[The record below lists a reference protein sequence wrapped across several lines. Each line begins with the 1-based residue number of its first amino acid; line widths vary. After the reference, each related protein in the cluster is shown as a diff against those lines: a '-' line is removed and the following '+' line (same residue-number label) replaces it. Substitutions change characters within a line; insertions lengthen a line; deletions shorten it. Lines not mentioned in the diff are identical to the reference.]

1 MLTVASDPGCR
12 SAGWHDRPGGS
23 GLEGV
28 LRALT
33 ALQPGVLAGPRVP
46 SSCTWV
52 CRVVVGHVH
61 ERRRDTAEP
70 GLEFEAVLVRRLADR
85 YLRVVADAAAG
96 RPVAR
101 SWEPLVNL
109 PSAAPA
115 RLVLAGV
122 RTLLYYDLTLAFA
135 GACTVLGRDPGPQE
149 RAAHTR
155 VATML
160 GTCVRELVRRAGGA
174 AETAAAGQLDSP
186 QARTAAL
193 RRAEHLWVLRGC
205 PAEAEEERDAL
216 DREVRAGV
224 GRLLARPHR

>member
-1 MLTVASDPGCR
+1 MLTVASDPGYR
-12 SAGWHDRPGGS
+12 GTERYDRPGGS

-33 ALQPGVLAGPRVP
+33 ALHPAVLAGPGAP

-52 CRVVVGHVH
+52 CRVVVGHVQ
-61 ERRRDTAEP
+61 ERRGCAGEP
-70 GLEFEAVLVRRLADR
+70 DLEFEAVLVRRLADR

-101 SWEPLVNL
+101 SWEPLLAL
-109 PSAAPA
+109 PSASPA
-115 RLVLAGV
+115 RIALAGV
-122 RTLLYYDLTLAFA
+122 GTLLHYDLTLAFA

-155 VATML
+155 VATVL
-160 GTCVRELVRRAGGA
+160 GTCVRELVRRAGDP
-174 AETAAAGQLDSP
+174 AETAAAGRLDSP
-186 QARTAAL
+186 QTRTAAL

-216 DREVRAGV
+216 DREVRVDV
-224 GRLLARPHR
+224 GRLLTGPYR

>member
-1 MLTVASDPGCR
+1 MLTVASDPGYR
-12 SAGWHDRPGGS
+12 GTGWHDRPGGG

-33 ALQPGVLAGPRVP
+33 ALHPAVLAGPDAP

-61 ERRRDTAEP
+61 ERRGSAAEP
-70 GLEFEAVLVRRLADR
+70 DLEFEAVLVRRLAAR
-85 YLRVVADAAAG
+85 YLKVVADAAAG

-101 SWEPLVNL
+101 SWEPLLAL
-109 PSAAPA
+109 PSASPA
-115 RLVLAGV
+115 RIALAGV
-122 RTLLYYDLTLAFA
+122 GTLLHYDLTLAFA

-155 VATML
+155 VATVL
-160 GTCVRELVRRAGGA
+160 GTCVRELVRRAGDP
-174 AETAAAGQLDSP
+174 AETAAAGRLDSP
-186 QARTAAL
+186 QTRTAAL

-216 DREVRAGV
+216 DREVRADV
-224 GRLLARPHR
+224 GRLLTGPYR

>member
-1 MLTVASDPGCR
+1 MLTVASDPGYR
-12 SAGWHDRPGGS
+12 GTERYDRPGGS

-33 ALQPGVLAGPRVP
+33 ALHPAVLAGPGAP

-52 CRVVVGHVH
+52 CRVVVGHVQ
-61 ERRRDTAEP
+61 ERRGCAGEP
-70 GLEFEAVLVRRLADR
+70 DLEFEAVLVRRLADR

-101 SWEPLVNL
+101 SWEPLLAL
-109 PSAAPA
+109 PSASPA
-115 RLVLAGV
+115 RIALAGV
-122 RTLLYYDLTLAFA
+122 GTLLHYDLTLAFA
-135 GACTVLGRDPGPQE
+135 GACTVLGRDPGPEE

-155 VATML
+155 VATVL
-160 GTCVRELVRRAGGA
+160 GTCVRELVRRAGGS
-174 AETAAAGQLDSP
+174 AETAAAGRLDSP
-186 QARTAAL
+186 QTRTAAL

-216 DREVRAGV
+216 DREVRVDV
-224 GRLLARPHR
+224 GRLLTGPYR

>member
-1 MLTVASDPGCR
+1 LTVASDPGYR
-12 SAGWHDRPGGS
+12 GTERYDRPGGS

-33 ALQPGVLAGPRVP
+33 ALHPAVLAGPGAP

-52 CRVVVGHVH
+52 CRVVVGHVQ
-61 ERRRDTAEP
+61 ERRGCAGEP
-70 GLEFEAVLVRRLADR
+70 DLEFEAVLVRRLADR

-101 SWEPLVNL
+101 SWEPLLAL
-109 PSAAPA
+109 PSASPA
-115 RLVLAGV
+115 RIALAGV
-122 RTLLYYDLTLAFA
+122 GTLLHYDLTLAFA
-135 GACTVLGRDPGPQE
+135 GACTVLGRDPGPEE

-155 VATML
+155 VATVL
-160 GTCVRELVRRAGGA
+160 GTCVRELVRRAGGS
-174 AETAAAGQLDSP
+174 AETAAAGRLDSP
-186 QARTAAL
+186 QTRTAAL

-216 DREVRAGV
+216 DREVRVDV
-224 GRLLARPHR
+224 GRLLTGPYR

>member
-1 MLTVASDPGCR
+1 
-12 SAGWHDRPGGS
+12 
-23 GLEGV
+23 V

-33 ALQPGVLAGPRVP
+33 ALHPAVLAGPDAP

-61 ERRRDTAEP
+61 ERRGSAAEP
-70 GLEFEAVLVRRLADR
+70 DLEFEAVLVRRLAAR
-85 YLRVVADAAAG
+85 YLKVVADAAAG

-101 SWEPLVNL
+101 SWEPLLAL
-109 PSAAPA
+109 PSASPA
-115 RLVLAGV
+115 RIALAGV
-122 RTLLYYDLTLAFA
+122 GTLLHYDLTLAFA

-155 VATML
+155 VATVL
-160 GTCVRELVRRAGGA
+160 GTCVRELVRRAGDP
-174 AETAAAGQLDSP
+174 AETAAAGRLDSP
-186 QARTAAL
+186 QTRTAAL

-216 DREVRAGV
+216 DREVRADV
-224 GRLLARPHR
+224 GRLLTGPYR

>member
-12 SAGWHDRPGGS
+12 SAGWHDHPGES

-28 LRALT
+28 LRALA
-33 ALQPGVLAGPRVP
+33 ALHPAVLAGPGVP

-61 ERRRDTAEP
+61 ERRRGTAGPE
-70 GLEFEAVLVRRLADR
+70 LEFEAVLVRRLANR
-85 YLRVVADAAAG
+85 YLKVVADAAAG
-96 RPVAR
+96 RPIAR
-101 SWEPLVNL
+101 SWGALVDL
-109 PSAAPA
+109 RSAAPA

-122 RTLLYYDLTLAFA
+122 RTLLYYDLTQAFA

-155 VATML
+155 VATVL
-160 GTCVRELVRRAGGA
+160 GTCVRELVRRAGGS
-174 AETAAAGQLDSP
+174 AETAAARQLDSP
-186 QARTAAL
+186 QTRTAAL

-216 DREVRAGV
+216 DREVRADV

>member
-1 MLTVASDPGCR
+1 MLTVASDPGYR
-12 SAGWHDRPGGS
+12 GTERYDRPGGS

-33 ALQPGVLAGPRVP
+33 ALHPAVLAGPGAP

-52 CRVVVGHVH
+52 CRVVVGHVQ
-61 ERRRDTAEP
+61 ERRGCAGEP
-70 GLEFEAVLVRRLADR
+70 DLEFEAVLVRRLADR

-101 SWEPLVNL
+101 SWEPLLAL
-109 PSAAPA
+109 PSASPA
-115 RLVLAGV
+115 RIALAGV
-122 RTLLYYDLTLAFA
+122 GTLLHYDLTLAFA
-135 GACTVLGRDPGPQE
+135 GACTVLGRDPGPEE

-155 VATML
+155 VATVL
-160 GTCVRELVRRAGGA
+160 GTCVRELVRRAGGS
-174 AETAAAGQLDSP
+174 AETAAAGRLDSP
-186 QARTAAL
+186 QTRTAAL

-216 DREVRAGV
+216 DREVRADV
-224 GRLLARPHR
+224 GRLLTGPYR